1 MKYRNPQG
9 TLTEEC
15 MSWFVVLFLNVFT
28 FGLFMFVYL
37 IYKKVWQHAIIYL
50 VIAFLV
56 IPIIIYPFYIGS
68 IVRKNYLTNGW
79 LEVSDSSEQLGSNV
93 ETRSKVGDYV
103 ILAIILALVLT
114 IAAQLLT

>member
-15 MSWFVVLFLNVFT
+15 MSWFAVLLLNILT

-50 VIAFLV
+50 VVAFLV
-56 IPIIIYPFYIGS
+56 IPAIIYPFYIGS

-79 LEVSDSSEQLGSNV
+79 IEVSDTGEQLDSSV
-93 ETRSKVGDYV
+93 EIRNKTGDYV
-103 ILAIILALVLT
+103 ILGIMAILALTIVGQMLT
-114 IAAQLLT
+114 

>member
-37 IYKKVWQHAIIYL
+37 IY
-50 VIAFLV
+50 FD
-56 IPIIIYPFYIGS
+56 FYNN
-68 IVRKNYLTNGW
+68 NYFDVFTEKEMFENTKGL
-79 LEVSDSSEQLGSNV
+79 
-93 ETRSKVGDYV
+93 
-103 ILAIILALVLT
+103 
-114 IAAQLLT
+114 